1 MRSVTAVVAA
11 IASASLLTLDARQSA
26 SQQATP
32 PAQTQTNPTAQTPQT
47 AAPRRTE
54 ADARAAAER
63 NRRERALQ
71 RQKTGVPAELISNYV
86 KAQML
91 PVPASL
97 GVDAFYTKY
106 VDAQGIPV
114 ISSDKVPDDALLVAR
129 DIINSMLAKRPDLR
143 AAMIKRKW
151 RTGVIAEVEMTMDI
165 PEYSR
170 MKRPDAPRD
179 EPVNQLDHERVGRNR
194 GAELVDQVVLRL
206 PGAVGTEQM
215 IGDRV
220 GLPALVAAVDDTLGD
235 PAQILDQ
242 DDAQGDRRSPQFAN
256 RERLL
261 LLIGVDEGAP
271 GIDIEAAV
279 GVRDERPDESEHPRQ
294 SGEGPVGEL
303 GQLAVISRR

>member
-1 MRSVTAVVAA
+1 MLF
-11 IASASLLTLDARQSA
+11 IADRAFGRPLIRRQ
-26 SQQATP
+26 P
-32 PAQTQTNPTAQTPQT
+32 FV
-47 AAPRRTE
+47 E
-54 ADARAAAER
+54 AGEHGG
-63 NRRERALQ
+63 EGRAL
-71 RQKTGVPAELISNYV
+71 
-86 KAQML
+86 
-91 PVPASL
+91 
-97 GVDAFYTKY
+97 
-106 VDAQGIPV
+106 IPQ
-114 ISSDKVPDDALLVAR
+114 
-129 DIINSMLAKRPDLR
+129 
-143 AAMIKRKW
+143 
-151 RTGVIAEVEMTMDI
+151 
-165 PEYSR
+165 
-170 MKRPDAPRD
+170 
-179 EPVNQLDHERVGRNR
+179 PVNQLDHERVGRNR

-206 PGAVGTEQM
+206 PGAAGTEQM